1 MRRRPTSTRGDHR
14 GRRAGRPD
22 GSSVR
27 AVPASEQKRSKSG
40 AGARIVL
47 AMVSVLV
54 LTITGYAWAAMKGLV
69 DGLTM
74 ADVIGEDTGELP
86 ADGARDILLVGMD
99 SRVDA
104 QGNPLPQ
111 DMLAKLNA
119 GVADGELN
127 TDTLILVH
135 IPNDGR
141 KAVALSLPRDSYVNI
156 PGFGQ
161 HKINSAYA
169 RGKAAAKERL
179 RQEGVTDEQ
188 ELEVRSNQEGAKTLI
203 ATVEA
208 LTGQTV
214 DNYASINLLGFY
226 EITNA
231 VGGVEVCLNQAT
243 RDPYSGANFKA
254 GRQSISGVDA
264 LAFVRQRHGLLRG
277 DLDRVVRQQVFLA
290 GLANKVLSAG
300 TLTDPGKLERLTE
313 AIKKSVVVNKGW
325 DILSFAQQMKDFT
338 GGQIEF
344 HTIPIENPEF
354 ETPDG
359 LAIKINPSEVRNF
372 VAKLSGRKAEASPTP
387 APEEITVD
395 IYNTSNIQ
403 GLASSVSE
411 ALVAQGFT
419 QGEVAND
426 TPRQSSVV
434 QSASGERSSAEA
446 VAAALGREIAVEEN
460 PDVSPGHV
468 RVLLAPDYQQNGNST
483 PGAPAGGGNTPGT
496 SVTGAPRQAGE
507 EAAEQPITA
516 DGVTCVN

>member
-1 MRRRPTSTRGDHR
+1 MNRSPGDEPRRPRTPRRGTRRDADATRRVPPRGGTDRARGRQSGRRSSPPVRDSGRSRSGARGADEVRRRPTSTRGDHR

-27 AVPASEQKRSKSG
+27 AVPASEQKRSKG
-40 AGARIVL
+40 GTGARIVL

-277 DLDRVVRQQVFLA
+277 DLDESYSRCSWPDWPTRCCRRHA
-290 GLANKVLSAG
+290 HG
-300 TLTDPGKLERLTE
+300 PGKLERLTE
-313 AIKKSVVVNKGW
+313 AI
-325 DILSFAQQMKDFT
+325 
-338 GGQIEF
+338 
-344 HTIPIENPEF
+344 
-354 ETPDG
+354 
-359 LAIKINPSEVRNF
+359 RN
-372 VAKLSGRKAEASPTP
+372 
-387 APEEITVD
+387 
-395 IYNTSNIQ
+395 
-403 GLASSVSE
+403 
-411 ALVAQGFT
+411 
-419 QGEVAND
+419 
-426 TPRQSSVV
+426 
-434 QSASGERSSAEA
+434 RSW
-446 VAAALGREIAVEEN
+446 
-460 PDVSPGHV
+460 
-468 RVLLAPDYQQNGNST
+468 
-483 PGAPAGGGNTPGT
+483 
-496 SVTGAPRQAGE
+496 
-507 EAAEQPITA
+507 
-516 DGVTCVN
+516 